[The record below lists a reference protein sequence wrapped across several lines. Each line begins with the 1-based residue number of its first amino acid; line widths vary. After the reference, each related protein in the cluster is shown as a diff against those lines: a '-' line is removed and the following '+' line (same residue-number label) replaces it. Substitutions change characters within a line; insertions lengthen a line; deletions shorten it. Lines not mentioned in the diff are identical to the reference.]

1 MFQDLMQETFL
12 GNKLS
17 SYITCAI
24 SIIIFILIISIT
36 KTVIFKRLKS
46 FAKQT
51 ATTVDDFLIRL
62 FEKTLIPLLYFG
74 VFYVG
79 VRHLTLGAKVLKDI
93 KVVGTIFLTVCGI
106 LFLAELITYS
116 LKTHWLKGEKDTTK
130 EKSLK
135 GVVTVINVIIWG
147 LGIVFL
153 LDNLGFKVSTVVAG
167 LGIGGVAVALA
178 AQAVLGDL
186 FSYFAIILDKPF
198 EIGDFIAVDNY
209 QGTIE
214 NIGIKTTRIKS
225 LNGEQLVFA
234 NSDLTKSRVRNYKKM
249 EQRRISFKFGLAYQT
264 TTQQLK
270 EIPVIIA
277 NIIKNIDGATFDR
290 AHFSTYGD
298 FSLGFEVVY
307 YVKNNDYNKYMD
319 IQQTINLTLKEE
331 FEKRRIEF
339 AYPTQTVY
347 V

>member
-1 MFQDLMQETFL
+1 MQEIFW
-12 GNKLS
+12 GNKIS
-17 SYITCAI
+17 NYVACAG
-24 SIIIFILIISIT
+24 IIVFLILIISIT
-36 KTVIFKRLKS
+36 KTVIFKRLKKL
-46 FAKQT
+46 AKQT
-51 ATTVDDFLIRL
+51 ATTVDDFLIHIS
-62 FEKTLIPLLYFG
+62 EKTLIPLFYFG
-74 VFYVG
+74 AFYVG

-93 KVVGTIFLTVCGI
+93 KVVGTVFLTICGI
-106 LFLAELITYS
+106 LFLAEVITYS
-116 LKTHWLKGEKDTTK
+116 LKTHWLKGEKDTAK
-130 EKSLK
+130 ERSLK
-135 GVVTVINVIIWG
+135 GIITVINVIIWG

-198 EIGDFIAVDNY
+198 EIGDFIAIDNY

-277 NIIKNIDGATFDR
+277 NIIKNIDGVTFDR

-307 YVKNNDYNKYMD
+307 YVKNNDYNRYMD
-319 IQQTINLTLKEE
+319 FQQTINLALKEE
-331 FEKRRIEF
+331 FEKRGIEF
-339 AYPTQTVY
+339 AYPTQTLY
-347 V
+347 LNREAS